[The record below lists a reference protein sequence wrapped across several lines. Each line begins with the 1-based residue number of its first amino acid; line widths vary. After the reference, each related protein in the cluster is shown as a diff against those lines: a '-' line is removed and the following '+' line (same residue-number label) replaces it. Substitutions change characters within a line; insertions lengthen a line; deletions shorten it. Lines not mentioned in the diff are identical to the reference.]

1 MQGHAPLTPMPPVGG
16 RRKDGEKY
24 FCMSKADKKGRHHLH
39 IELTPTQYRLLS
51 VQAKSCG
58 LSKRTYLVRLIEGN
72 PVRARPPQEIK
83 ELRWEVHKI
92 GVNINQ
98 IARSVNAGI
107 ASAEDARQGLY
118 LLNRV
123 YELMYEVA
131 KR

>member
-1 MQGHAPLTPMPPVGG
+1 M
-16 RRKDGEKY
+16 
-24 FCMSKADKKGRHHLH
+24 H